1 MSLENTDIHST
12 RDWSFSENM
21 DNLRYLCLAN
31 NQIEPHDN
39 RLTEFARN
47 LKNLQVLDLSFQERS
62 NVSFLTIDLAPT
74 MTGLNMSRINTNKLE
89 LSMILVLLTNKN
101 QLSEFVFSHNSLV
114 RLQRI
119 VINEPNPN
127 ASLEVDLSHNRISN
141 LGSNLLTESISK
153 GLRVTGLDISN
164 NRLGLQ
170 FDERHERHLRK
181 LSSLEKAEFIFQR
194 YRRSYRINLRESH
207 KFGRVGFER

>member
-1 MSLENTDIHST
+1 M
-12 RDWSFSENM
+12 
-21 DNLRYLCLAN
+21 
-31 NQIEPHDN
+31 
-39 RLTEFARN
+39 
-47 LKNLQVLDLSFQERS
+47 LDLSSQERS

-101 QLSEFVFSHNSLV
+101 QLSEFVFSHNSLAQ
-114 RLQRI
+114 LQRI

-127 ASLEVDLSHNRISN
+127 ASLDVDLSHNRISN

-170 FDERHERHLRK
+170 FDKDTEDIFENYRHLKRLNLSSNDINVLTKSIFVNLTSLEELDLSDNYLNKIQFK
-181 LSSLEKAEFIFQR
+181 LSHM
-194 YRRSYRINLRESH
+194 INLRHLNLANNAIS
-207 KFGRVGFER
+207 RLD